1 MGLFLCLFVNF
12 GAYYKHVNC
21 ESTMQ
26 KNQYRLQIYLLVL
39 FLIPL
44 NAVASAF
51 YDYNAQCISAY
62 NRIVAL
68 NFNAGRQ
75 IIEEEKRSNPGN
87 MVTVLLENYI
97 DFLTLG
103 IGEEKA
109 DFERLKPNRS
119 NRISL
124 LAGSDDKSP
133 WHRHSQA
140 AIYLQ
145 WSFARVRFGQYM
157 MAGLDLNRAYRLL
170 NENQL
175 LYPGFVPDL
184 LLSGVLNAL
193 LGSVPDQYNWA
204 LRLTGIDGAI
214 ETGRGKLYELIEI
227 AETNPNWSH
236 LQSEAYFYLS
246 FIEMNLQSDSR
257 NIRKLLER
265 MESGHKIAGGALN
278 CYIRANL
285 SMRIGLNDHAIHIL
299 KDCTA
304 EEGSYPFHYLDF
316 VLGNALLNR
325 LDFGAAGYFLSFVN
339 RYSGLNYVKSAY
351 QRLAW
356 ISLIKGDLNG
366 YNFYISKI
374 TGSGQAFVDEDK
386 QAEAEATSGRIPNRS
401 LLKARLLFDGGYYEE
416 AINVLDA
423 EDILSGTALKADSV
437 EYLYRKARIYH
448 EWGKPDQAKA
458 YYVQTIEAGSQLPD
472 FYAGNSALQL
482 GLIYENEDD
491 YIQAGYYYELCRKMR
506 FTEYRSSIQH
516 KARVGQQ
523 RIREKKKPAE

>member
-1 MGLFLCLFVNF
+1 
-12 GAYYKHVNC
+12 
-21 ESTMQ
+21 MQ
-26 KNQYRLQIYLLVL
+26 KITQRKTFLLVL
-39 FLIPL
+39 LAIPL
-44 NAVASAF
+44 NAVASLF
-51 YDYNAQCISAY
+51 YEYNAQCISAY
-62 NRIVAL
+62 NRIIAL
-68 NFNAGRQ
+68 NFSVGRQ

-87 MVTVLLENYI
+87 GITVLLENYI
-97 DFLTLG
+97 DFLTLS

-109 DFERLKPNRS
+109 DFDKLKPNRS
-119 NRISL
+119 NRIGL

-145 WSFARVRFGQYM
+145 WSFARVRFGEYV

-170 NENQL
+170 RENQM

-193 LGSVPDQYNWA
+193 IGSVPDQYMWA
-204 LRLTGIDGAI
+204 LKLSGIDGAI
-214 ETGRGKLYELIEI
+214 ETGRAKLYELIEV
-227 AETNPNWSH
+227 AETNPDWRH

-246 FIEMNLQSDSR
+246 FIEMNLQSDR
-257 NIRKLLER
+257 QNIRKLLER
-265 MESGHKIAGGALN
+265 MESGNKVDGGALN
-278 CYIRANL
+278 CYMRANL
-285 SMRIGLNDHAIHIL
+285 SMRIGLNDHAIQIL

-325 LDFGAAGYFLSFVN
+325 LDFAAAGYFLSFVN

-356 ISLIKGDLNG
+356 ISLLKSDVNG

-374 TGSGQAFVDEDK
+374 PGSGQAFVDEDK
-386 QAEAEATSGRIPNRS
+386 QAEKEAVSGQLPNSS

-416 AINVLDA
+416 AINVLEA
-423 EDILSGTALKADSV
+423 ENVLLSPALIADSV

-448 EWGKPDQAKA
+448 EWGKTHQAIA
-458 YYVQTIEAGSQLPD
+458 YYIQTIEAGIHLPD
-472 FYAGNSALQL
+472 FFAGNSALQL
-482 GLIYENEDD
+482 GLIYENEAD
-491 YIQAGYYYELCRKMR
+491 YIMAGYYYELCRSMR

-523 RIREKKKPAE
+523 RIRAKKKPAD